1 MTIIKNL
8 GASQPTPLKQKLVP
22 RFESKRRSRE
32 VFSNRDVTHEIKL
45 ALLHLKAWLLAV
57 VACSGSGVL
66 VLMLGLLLPG
76 VRALICIMPGL
87 STIVANAGR
96 KFFRLG
102 HLLLILLVLEI
113 PRRLVLE

>member
-1 MTIIKNL
+1 
-8 GASQPTPLKQKLVP
+8 
-22 RFESKRRSRE
+22 
-32 VFSNRDVTHEIKL
+32 VFSNRDVTHEIQF
-45 ALLHLKAWLLAV
+45 ALLHSKAWLLAV
-57 VACSGSGVL
+57 VAFTGSGVL
-66 VLMLGLLLPG
+66 LLLLGLLLPG

-113 PRRLVLE
+113 FRRLILE